1 MNLFQILSCSSDLG
15 NCCSDKVLASLL
27 KVSGNIISI
36 IQIVVPI
43 ILMLMLMIDL
53 AKMMSDPDNKKGLK
67 SIRNKFIAAFLVF
80 MIPTIINAT
89 INIVSNAS
97 SKSFDFAR
105 CMKEARNVKL
115 STKSSYINPHGED
128 KKTSVLPEGEYD
140 KGTKKS
146 DSSSSTGAK
155 ANPGSCTKGDSNVK
169 IVSNDSNGS
178 AKIVGKANGTE
189 VVNYAKSWMGKLS
202 YNLSAT
208 GELKS
213 GGTCSCSHFVYQVL
227 KHFNII
233 QGNFIKST
241 VWGSCNV
248 DGTVMYSDYS
258 KLVPGDIVFMN
269 TGTAKGH
276 VGIYAGNGSV
286 VDCNVGA
293 GVTTSKAKSYT
304 SYIHLSAYD

>member
-15 NCCSDKVLASLL
+15 NCCSDNILAGLL
-27 KVSGNIISI
+27 KITGNIISL
-36 IQIVVPI
+36 IQIIVPI
-43 ILMLMLMIDL
+43 ILIVMLMIDL
-53 AKMMSDPDNKKGLK
+53 IKMMSNPDNKKGLK
-67 SIRNKFIAAFLVF
+67 SIENKFIAAFLVF
-80 MIPTIINAT
+80 MIPTILNVT
-89 INIVSNAS
+89 INIASNSS

-105 CMKEARNVKL
+105 CMKEAKNVKL
-115 STKSSYINPHGED
+115 STKSQYMNPYGD
-128 KKTSVLPEGEYD
+128 GGKTSILPGGEYE
-140 KGTKKS
+140 GGS
-146 DSSSSTGAK
+146 GNGSSSSAK
-155 ANPGSCTKGDSNVK
+155 ATPGICTKGDNSVK
-169 IVSNDSNGS
+169 TVDNDSKGS
-178 AKIVGKANGTE
+178 AKIVGKANGTD
-189 VVNYAKSWMGKLS
+189 VVNYAKSWMGKMS
-202 YNLSAT
+202 YNLEAT

-248 DGTVMYSDYS
+248 GGTIMYSDYS
-258 KLVPGDIVFMN
+258 KLVPGDVVFMS

-276 VGIYAGNGSV
+276 VGIYTGNGNV
-286 VDCNVGA
+286 VDCNVGS